1 MKQRRAVRR
10 LHANIRGSRP
20 GRESMAM
27 SLKVKVYSDY
37 V

>member
-1 MKQRRAVRR
+1 VTGTALAR
-10 LHANIRGSRP
+10 LNVNE
-20 GRESMAM
+20 ESAM